1 VEDEDYHIGIHIEP
15 NAAPLDAES
24 LRHAVCVALRQH
36 DIPACRLSLA
46 VVDDARIAA
55 LNAKYLG
62 RSRPTDCLAFD
73 LRDDRQAH
81 AVEGEVVVSWETAR
95 REAAAR
101 ELSLQAELTLY
112 VIHGLLHLLG
122 YDDLDEKQAARMHQ
136 TEDRILTSLG
146 LGPAYGAEPT

>member
-1 VEDEDYHIGIHIEP
+1 MEDEDYHIGIHIEP
-15 NAAPLDAES
+15 NAAPLDPEP
-24 LRHAVCVALRQH
+24 LRHAVCVALKQH
-36 DIPACRLSLA
+36 NIPACRLSLA

-55 LNAKYLG
+55 LNARYLG
-62 RSRPTDCLAFD
+62 RKGPTDCLAFD
-73 LRDDRQAH
+73 LRDHGHAD

-101 ELSLQAELTLY
+101 KLSLQAELTLY

-122 YDDLDEKQAARMHQ
+122 YDDVDGQQAARMHQ

-146 LGPAYGAEPT
+146 LGPVYGAEPK